1 DRNRSHWSTSKTPS
15 YTKSVSWQ
23 HHPYGESKG
32 KRKGKEKS
40 EKPEKKDTVEWQ
52 LCDPMEIKDSPLR
65 VNLYGKERTVEKK
78 VTPPKPVT
86 TWTIGMDY

>member
-1 DRNRSHWSTSKTPS
+1 
-15 YTKSVSWQ
+15 
-23 HHPYGESKG
+23 
-32 KRKGKEKS
+32 
-40 EKPEKKDTVEWQ
+40 
-52 LCDPMEIKDSPLR
+52 MEVKDSPLR

>member
-1 DRNRSHWSTSKTPS
+1 MKKERGR
-15 YTKSVSWQ
+15 
-23 HHPYGESKG
+23 
-32 KRKGKEKS
+32 KRAKNLRRKI
-40 EKPEKKDTVEWQ
+40 PIEWQ
-52 LCDPMEIKDSPLR
+52 LCDPMEVKDSPLR

>member
-1 DRNRSHWSTSKTPS
+1 MTAL
-15 YTKSVSWQ
+15 
-23 HHPYGESKG
+23 KG
-32 KRKGKEKS
+32 SLNLRLMCLMVKLMKRKGEGKER
-40 EKPEKKDTVEWQ
+40 KPEKKDTVEWQ
-52 LCDPMEIKDSPLR
+52 LCDPMEVKDSPLR